1 MNNEK
6 IDLDLLPKI
15 SEIESRS
22 KNEGKSIIWSPKIES
37 PSKNDGKTVT
47 WNEALEYNKNETTTP
62 DSKTQTGLAQEA
74 QANAEYVNAQ
84 PEKTVED
91 LKNDILYYR
100 EQIKIG
106 ETKGA
111 GGYNEKL
118 VLENEAKLREAEKM
132 INDKMEESNKQNK
145 IDEIR
150 KEIAGYR
157 EQIKIGE
164 TKGAG
169 GYNEK
174 LVLENEAKLREA
186 ENKINQIKN
195 PVQINTE
202 NQINANEDSQ
212 TNAPKKKRSWLMRKL
227 FGNKE

>member
-118 VLENEAKLREAEKM
+118 VLENEAKLREAE
-132 INDKMEESNKQNK
+132 
-145 IDEIR
+145 
-150 KEIAGYR
+150 
-157 EQIKIGE
+157 
-164 TKGAG
+164 
-169 GYNEK
+169 
-174 LVLENEAKLREA
+174 
-186 ENKINQIKN
+186 NKINQIKN